1 MSDFP
6 SFWRWLFAKD
16 RDGDRGIY
24 NLIDQWLLL
33 HLLFAFGAGASF
45 SISELDLAS
54 KVAVPGAAIMVG
66 LSFAWAGRS
75 ASLFQD
81 KGFSEFIIRDG
92 APIEG
97 YLYSFQLAILTVLL
111 FLLCTFFIAFGG
123 FGFSSGY
130 LFIDKFINK
139 FVIFFLGSIALRECW
154 GTIYFV
160 NKLTIQYYKIREK
173 EIFAADNQ
181 PAPEA

>member
-1 MSDFP
+1 MIDFP
-6 SFWRWLFAKD
+6 SFWRWLVALD

-24 NLIDQWLLL
+24 NVIDRWLLF

-97 YLYSFQLAILTVLL
+97 YLYSFQLAILAVLV
-111 FLLCTFFIAFGG
+111 FLLMTFFIAFGG
-123 FGFSSGY
+123 FGLSSGCAY
-130 LFIDKFINK
+130 LDKFINK
-139 FVIFFLGSIALRECW
+139 FVIFLLGSIALRECW
-154 GTIYFV
+154 GSIYFV
-160 NKLTIQYYKIREK
+160 NKLTIQYYKIREE
-173 EIFAADNQ
+173 EIFKADNQ
-181 PAPEA
+181 SIPHS